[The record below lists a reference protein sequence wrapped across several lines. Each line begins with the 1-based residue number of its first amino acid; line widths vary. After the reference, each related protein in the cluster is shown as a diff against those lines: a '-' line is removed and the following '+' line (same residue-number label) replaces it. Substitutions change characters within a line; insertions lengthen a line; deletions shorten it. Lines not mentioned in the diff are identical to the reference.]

1 MRIVN
6 VKNGFSVG
14 DIIALISIRDI
25 IKGLSLMKVVVF
37 NICGSNM
44 HWLQY
49 FRDLSCLSIT
59 RV

>member
-1 MRIVN
+1 MN
-6 VKNGFSVG
+6 VKNGFSLG
-14 DIIALISIRDI
+14 DIIAFLISIRDI
-25 IKGLSLMKVVVF
+25 IEGLSLMKVVAF
-37 NICGSNM
+37 NRCESNM